1 MTQVLGDVRPSVLV
15 RPAPVGP
22 VAGLLLHFQKVVH
35 VVSEERVGGLR
46 EVVHL
51 VDPEDAV
58 PLVDG
63 FADLRRA
70 PGPHQGPVFVV
81 AGAKSDVLGLGAGGA
96 QRKEEQAVHLVGQDG
111 EVQAAGRQDLD
122 LGQAEVTV
130 QRQENPRDDLG
141 MSQGKGLGL
150 EHVRVEG
157 GDVVIPYLQGIVHLP
172 VKSQGVGPYP

>member
-1 MTQVLGDVRPSVLV
+1 MVD
-15 RPAPVGP
+15 
-22 VAGLLLHFQKVVH
+22 
-35 VVSEERVGGLR
+35 
-46 EVVHL
+46 L
-51 VDPEDAV
+51 VDAQDAV

-63 FADLRRA
+63 FEDRRRA

-81 AGAKSDVLGLGAGGA
+81 AGAKPDVFGLGA

-130 QRQENPRDDLG
+130 QRQEIPRDDLG
-141 MSQGKGLGL
+141 MSHGKGVDL

-172 VKSQGVGPYP
+172 VKSEGVGPTEL